1 MNRTVPQIDLELE
14 SERRLLEAA
23 VAEARADL
31 RPAVPHEQV
40 RADLLREIMRLNL
53 ALAGH

>member
-1 MNRTVPQIDLELE
+1 MNRTVPQIDLGLE
-14 SERRLLEAA
+14 AERRLLEAA

-40 RADLLREIMRLNL
+40 RADLLREIKRLNL
-53 ALAGH
+53 AIAGH

>member
-14 SERRLLEAA
+14 AERRLLEAA

-31 RPAVPHEQV
+31 CPAVPHEQV

>member
-31 RPAVPHEQV
+31 RPAVAHEQV
-40 RADLLREIMRLNL
+40 RADLLREIKRLNL
-53 ALAGH
+53 AIAGH